1 MKPSSTYSSADF
13 SADSSATLPVETVS
27 SAVSIPSSIDQVLE
41 KLPSDRLSAK
51 IPHPDS
57 DHHHAQGDH
66 IHADR
71 SPDDAHVH
79 SEVSRKRIINRLSR
93 IEGHLRGIKTM
104 VQDDRPCPDV
114 LIQIAAVRGGLD
126 RVARIILD
134 EHLSECITRAV
145 DEGNIEAEV
154 AALKAALDRFI

>member
-1 MKPSSTYSSADF
+1 MKPYSTRSSI
-13 SADSSATLPVETVS
+13 DSSAHLSLETVS
-27 SAVSIPSSIDQVLE
+27 SAISALHKSDESIE
-41 KLPSDRLSAK
+41 KLPDGCPSAK
-51 IPHPDS
+51 SRHLDR
-57 DHHHAQGDH
+57 DHHHLDTHPPAE
-66 IHADR
+66 
-71 SPDDAHVH
+71 PHVH
-79 SEVSRKRIINRLSR
+79 SEDSRKRIINRLSR

-104 VQDDRPCPDV
+104 VKDDRPCPDV

>member
-1 MKPSSTYSSADF
+1 MSISSPD
-13 SADSSATLPVETVS
+13 E
-27 SAVSIPSSIDQVLE
+27 SIE
-41 KLPSDRLSAK
+41 KLPDGRLSAK
-51 IPHPDS
+51 TSYLDRN
-57 DHHHAQGDH
+57 HHHLDTHPPAE
-66 IHADR
+66 
-71 SPDDAHVH
+71 PHVH
-79 SEVSRKRIINRLSR
+79 SEGSRKRIINRLSR

-104 VQDDRPCPDV
+104 VQDDRSCPDV

>member
-1 MKPSSTYSSADF
+1 MSDH
-13 SADSSATLPVETVS
+13 
-27 SAVSIPSSIDQVLE
+27 
-41 KLPSDRLSAK
+41 PSDHSRSA
-51 IPHPDS
+51 
-57 DHHHAQGDH
+57 
-66 IHADR
+66 
-71 SPDDAHVH
+71 AHVH
-79 SEVSRKRIINRLSR
+79 SEASKKKIINRLSR

-104 VQDDRPCPDV
+104 IEDDRPCPDV

-154 AALKAALDRFI
+154 EALKAALDRFI

>member
-1 MKPSSTYSSADF
+1 MKPSSTARPD
-13 SADSSATLPVETVS
+13 
-27 SAVSIPSSIDQVLE
+27 
-41 KLPSDRLSAK
+41 LSL
-51 IPHPDS
+51 
-57 DHHHAQGDH
+57 GDH
-66 IHADR
+66 LHTQGTDHSHGAN
-71 SPDDAHVH
+71 HVH
-79 SEVSRKRIINRLSR
+79 SEASQKRIINRLSR

>member
-1 MKPSSTYSSADF
+1 MKPSSADHHSSVKGDHLPSQGTDHSHSAD
-13 SADSSATLPVETVS
+13 
-27 SAVSIPSSIDQVLE
+27 
-41 KLPSDRLSAK
+41 
-51 IPHPDS
+51 
-57 DHHHAQGDH
+57 
-66 IHADR
+66 
-71 SPDDAHVH
+71 HVH
-79 SEVSRKRIINRLSR
+79 SETSQRRIINRLSR